1 MMDGANVPM
10 IKFHLNGADVSVVAA
25 AGERLSASL
34 REKCGAKDVK
44 IGCNAGDCGACSV
57 LVDGNVVCACLMSTA
72 QTEGRSVETVSQLRD
87 SDEGD
92 ALAAAFQNHG
102 AAQCGICTPG
112 MIVSAVAWMRSG
124 EGTVEDALGG
134 VLCRC
139 TGYRKILDAVNEAA
153 RGGGPTLTGTGKVGT
168 SIQRLDG
175 AAKVAG
181 IEKFGD
187 DIAGMDVATVYVIR
201 SPYPRA
207 SFKFGDIEG
216 FSNLFDGVLT
226 VLSAKNVKGRNCFGV
241 IPPFAD
247 QPVFAVGE
255 TRFKGEA
262 VAAVVGTP
270 DFISRFKDTDFPIEW
285 NILPDVGTPEEAMK
299 FGAPEL
305 HSGRTNNVM
314 IKGFVECG
322 DSAEALNDAAQV
334 VSGRFETGFVEHA
347 YIEPEAGFADIVDG
361 RVEIHACTQ
370 APVMDLESLMEILGL
385 ERGQIRIVPT
395 GVGGGFGSKLDIT
408 VQPYLAL
415 AALAVGG
422 PVRIAYSRS
431 ESMQSTTKRHPAK
444 MTVQI
449 GADSEG
455 NLCGMRFDGIFN
467 TGAYASW
474 GPTVANRVP
483 VHASGPYVFK
493 NYRAEAVGVHT
504 HCPPSGAF
512 RGFGV
517 PQAAI
522 AQEVLFDELAAK
534 CEMDPLDF
542 RVQNAL
548 TNGMATVCG
557 QIFEEGVGIGAC
569 FEALR
574 VHWNEALD
582 EMKNFNTASQELR
595 RGVGLA
601 AGWYGCGN
609 TSLPNPS
616 TIKSGVLANGKIVL
630 HQGAMDIG
638 QGANTVIT
646 QIFAEALG
654 ADVYEIE
661 LVGADTDL
669 TPDAGKTSASRQTFV
684 SGNAA
689 RLSGLALRAE
699 ILRLCNLDSAVAQIS
714 VGDGFITVADGSALN
729 RISLSDLPADEDGY
743 VLRAE
748 KSYDPPTKPLDQNG
762 QGVPY
767 AQFGYAAHLAVVDV
781 DMRLGTVTAVRLV
794 AAHDVGRAIN
804 PMLVEGQV
812 HGGIAQGLGMALM
825 EEYIPGRTENLHD
838 YLIPTIGDI
847 PPIETVIVE
856 EPDAHGPYGAKG
868 LGEHVLIP
876 TAPALINAINRAA
889 DVQIRQVPVTPA
901 RLRAK
906 ILESQND

>member
-1 MMDGANVPM
+1 MDGAAIPL
-10 IKFHLNGADVSVVAA
+10 IRFTLNGSDVALDA
-25 AGERLSASL
+25 PAGERLSVSL
-34 REKCGAKDVK
+34 RERCGAKDVK
-44 IGCNAGDCGACSV
+44 VGCNAGDCGACSV
-57 LVDGNVVCACLMSTA
+57 LVDGDVVCACLMSTA
-72 QTEGRSVETVSQLRD
+72 QAADRSIETLAGLRNSAEGA
-87 SDEGD
+87 
-92 ALAAAFQNHG
+92 ALAEAFQNHG

-112 MIVSAVAWMRSG
+112 MMVSAVAWMRSG
-124 EGTVEDALGG
+124 VGTVEDALGG

-139 TGYRKILDAVNEAA
+139 TGYRKILDAVTEAVA
-153 RGGGPTLTGTGKVGT
+153 GGTDPLCGSGALGS
-168 SIQRLDG
+168 SIRRLDG
-175 AAKVAG
+175 AAKVDG
-181 IEKFGD
+181 TERFGD
-187 DIAGMDVATVYVIR
+187 DVAQAETAVVRVIR
-201 SPYPRA
+201 SPHPHAAFR
-207 SFKFGDIEG
+207 FGDLEG
-216 FSNLFDGVLT
+216 FRTHTDGILAVLT
-226 VLSAKNVKGRNCFGV
+226 AEDVKGCNCFGV

-247 QPVFAVGE
+247 QPVFAVE
-255 TRFKGEA
+255 AARFRGEA

-270 DFISRFKDTDFPIEW
+270 SAMARFQDSDFPMTW
-285 NILPDVGTPEEAMK
+285 DPLPSVTTPEAAMQK
-299 FGAPEL
+299 AAPEL
-305 HSGRTNNVM
+305 HSGRPQNVM

-322 DSAEALNDAAQV
+322 DSNAALKKAAYRV
-334 VSGRFETGFVEHA
+334 AGTFETGFVEHA
-347 YIEPEAGFADIVDG
+347 YIEPEAGFANIVNG
-361 RVEIHACTQ
+361 RVEVHACTQ
-370 APVMDLESLMEILGL
+370 APVMDLESLEEILDL
-385 ERGQIRIVPT
+385 NRSQIRVVPT
-395 GVGGGFGSKLDIT
+395 GVGGGFGAKLDLS

-415 AALAVGG
+415 AAIAVNG
-422 PVRIAYSRS
+422 PVRIAYSRG

-444 MTVQI
+444 MTVEI
-449 GADSEG
+449 GADADGTLS
-455 NLCGMRFDGIFN
+455 GMRFDGIFN

-483 VHASGPYVFK
+483 VHASGPYALRD
-493 NYRAEAVGVHT
+493 YRAEAIGVHT

-522 AQEVLFDELAAK
+522 AQEVLFDELAAA
-534 CEMDPLDF
+534 CGRDPLEF
-542 RVQNAL
+542 RIQNAL
-548 TNGMATVCG
+548 ANGTPTVCG
-557 QIFEEGVGIGAC
+557 QVFDQGVGIVAC

-574 VHWNEALD
+574 EPWAEALA
-582 EMKNFNTASQELR
+582 EAEAFNKTAVHMR

-616 TIKSGVLANGKIVL
+616 TIKAGVLADGTFVL

-638 QGANTVIT
+638 QGANTVIS

-654 ADVYEIE
+654 FDVHSLR
-661 LVGADTDL
+661 LVNADTDV

-699 ILRLCNLDSAVAQIS
+699 ILRRCNVESASARIS
-714 VGDGFITVADGSALN
+714 AGEGAIIVEDGSSLN
-729 RISLSDLPADEDGY
+729 EISLQSLTPDAEGY
-743 VLRAE
+743 VLKAE
-748 KSYDPPTKPLDQNG
+748 ESYDPPTKPLDPKG
-762 QGVPY
+762 QGEPY

-781 DMRLGTVTAVRLV
+781 DMALGTVKAVRFV
-794 AAHDVGRAIN
+794 AAHDVGKAIN

-856 EPDAHGPYGAKG
+856 EPDAHGPFGAKG

-889 DVQIRQVPVTPA
+889 GVKMRQVPVTPA
-901 RLRAK
+901 RLRAA
-906 ILESQND
+906 IVEAGHG